1 MSWTNRLSW
10 LHIIEM
16 QTNTSVPLMF
26 NPKGEEEEEGKGK
39 KNLSMNIL
47 FHSLD
52 DTYLLKHTYHNPC
65 NAN

>member
-1 MSWTNRLSW
+1 
-10 LHIIEM
+10 M

-26 NPKGEEEEEGKGK
+26 NPEEEEGKGK

-52 DTYLLKHTYHNPC
+52 DTYLLKHTYHNPS

>member
-1 MSWTNRLSW
+1 
-10 LHIIEM
+10 M

-39 KNLSMNIL
+39 KNLSMNML